1 MGTTKKK
8 SANAEQ
14 PGRFA
19 YEGLERVL
27 HEKARLGIM
36 TSLVTRP
43 EGLLF
48 GDLKRLCA
56 LTDGNLSRHL
66 EVLREA
72 GLVEVWKGFENRR
85 PQTLCR
91 LSAEGRE
98 RFVAYLEQLEQ
109 VIRDA
114 MPKAARRSERL
125 PELPPGSNRPS
136 TVFSRRSS
144 VGSRGRQSAVGQSQ
158 STVTV
163 GRRQSHSHYLE
174 ANPEPTRRFTS
185 VGVARGLQT
194 PRRRGS
200 KAAPCN
206 ECEFRD

>member
-1 MGTTKKK
+1 MATKKTDD
-8 SANAEQ
+8 S
-14 PGRFA
+14 GRFA
-19 YEGLERVL
+19 YEGLDRVL

-48 GDLKRLCA
+48 SELKHLCA

-91 LSAEGRE
+91 LSADGRT
-98 RFVAYLEQLEQ
+98 RFLAYLEELEH

-114 MPKAARRSERL
+114 MPKAAKRSARL
-125 PELPPGSNRPS
+125 PDLPKGWQP
-136 TVFSRRSS
+136 
-144 VGSRGRQSAVGQSQ
+144 A
-158 STVTV
+158 
-163 GRRQSHSHYLE
+163 
-174 ANPEPTRRFTS
+174 
-185 VGVARGLQT
+185 
-194 PRRRGS
+194 
-200 KAAPCN
+200 
-206 ECEFRD
+206 

>member
-1 MGTTKKK
+1 MRKKK
-8 SANAEQ
+8 PEPRQ
-14 PGRFA
+14 EPGRFA

-48 GDLKRLCA
+48 SELKRLCA

-66 EVLREA
+66 DVLREA

-91 LSAEGRE
+91 LSAEGRQ
-98 RFVAYLEQLEQ
+98 RFVAYLEELEQ

-114 MPKAARRSERL
+114 MPKAAKRAGVPDL
-125 PELPPGSNRPS
+125 PAGWQP
-136 TVFSRRSS
+136 
-144 VGSRGRQSAVGQSQ
+144 A
-158 STVTV
+158 
-163 GRRQSHSHYLE
+163 
-174 ANPEPTRRFTS
+174 
-185 VGVARGLQT
+185 
-194 PRRRGS
+194 
-200 KAAPCN
+200 
-206 ECEFRD
+206 

>member
-1 MGTTKKK
+1 MIMSKRKKHD
-8 SANAEQ
+8 ERGQ

-19 YEGLERVL
+19 YEGLDRVL

-66 EVLREA
+66 DVLHDA

-91 LSAEGRE
+91 LSPEGRQ
-98 RFVAYLEQLEQ
+98 RFLAYLEELEQ

-114 MPKAARRSERL
+114 MPKAARRAERV
-125 PELPPGSNRPS
+125 PDVPAGWQP
-136 TVFSRRSS
+136 
-144 VGSRGRQSAVGQSQ
+144 A
-158 STVTV
+158 
-163 GRRQSHSHYLE
+163 
-174 ANPEPTRRFTS
+174 
-185 VGVARGLQT
+185 
-194 PRRRGS
+194 
-200 KAAPCN
+200 
-206 ECEFRD
+206 

>member
-1 MGTTKKK
+1 MTKKK
-8 SANAEQ
+8 RHADTDE
-14 PGRFA
+14 PGRFS

-48 GDLKRLCA
+48 SDLKRLCA

-66 EVLREA
+66 DVLREA

-91 LSAEGRE
+91 LSSEGRQ
-98 RFVAYLEQLEQ
+98 RLLAYLAELEQ

-114 MPKAARRSERL
+114 MPKAARRVERL
-125 PELPPGSNRPS
+125 PDLPPGFQP
-136 TVFSRRSS
+136 
-144 VGSRGRQSAVGQSQ
+144 A
-158 STVTV
+158 
-163 GRRQSHSHYLE
+163 
-174 ANPEPTRRFTS
+174 
-185 VGVARGLQT
+185 
-194 PRRRGS
+194 
-200 KAAPCN
+200 
-206 ECEFRD
+206 

>member
-1 MGTTKKK
+1 MAGKKK
-8 SANAEQ
+8 TDRDEDR
-14 PGRFA
+14 GRFA

-48 GDLKRLCA
+48 SELKRLCA

-66 EVLREA
+66 DVLREA

-91 LSAEGRE
+91 LSTDGRQ
-98 RFVAYLEQLEQ
+98 RFLAYLEQLEQ

-114 MPKAARRSERL
+114 MPRAAKRGGRVPDL
-125 PELPPGSNRPS
+125 PKGWLP
-136 TVFSRRSS
+136 
-144 VGSRGRQSAVGQSQ
+144 A
-158 STVTV
+158 
-163 GRRQSHSHYLE
+163 
-174 ANPEPTRRFTS
+174 
-185 VGVARGLQT
+185 
-194 PRRRGS
+194 
-200 KAAPCN
+200 
-206 ECEFRD
+206 